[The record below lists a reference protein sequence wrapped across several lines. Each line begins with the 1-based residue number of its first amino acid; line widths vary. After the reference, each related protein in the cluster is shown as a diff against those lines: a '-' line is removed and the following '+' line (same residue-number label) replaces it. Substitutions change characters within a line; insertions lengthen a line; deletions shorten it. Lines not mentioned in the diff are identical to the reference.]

1 MIKSKL
7 LEESGVKHA
16 FYGTEYGFLDV
27 LSDSELMSKFFDE
40 IGAEELYIPMQV
52 HSNKVASIYSR
63 KTADAVVTNVK
74 GIAIAVRTADCVPV
88 LLYDKSSGIIG
99 VIHAG
104 WRGAMLGVV
113 RNTCAAMA
121 KLGADLK
128 STVAAIGPCVS
139 AESYKLEDGFKKLF
153 DDKFYI
159 NKDGSWFLDLR
170 AAVVDQLKQ
179 NSISNVDES
188 AAIDTVQNKDYYSYR
203 RSESNLVNRNISY
216 IML

>member
-16 FYGTEYGFLDV
+16 FYGMEYGFLDIIE
-27 LSDSELMSKFFDE
+27 DQELMSKFFDE

-52 HSNKVASIYSR
+52 HSNKVASVYSR

-74 GIAIAVRTADCVPV
+74 GIAIAVRTADCIPA

-99 VIHAG
+99 IIHAG
-104 WRGAMLGVV
+104 WRGAMLGIVK
-113 RNTCAAMA
+113 NTCAAMV
-121 KLGADLK
+121 KLGANL
-128 STVAAIGPCVS
+128 SATVAAIGPSISV
-139 AESYKLEDGFKKLF
+139 ESYSLEDGFKKLF

-170 AAVVDQLKQ
+170 AIVVDQLKQ
-179 NSISNVDES
+179 NGVSNVDES
-188 AAIDTVQNKDYYSYR
+188 AAIDTVQSKEYYSYR
-203 RSESNLVNRNISY
+203 RSDSDFMNRNISY